1 MTTAVA
7 SGAAALPSTLAL
19 GLARG
24 GTELREFFRQK
35 ENLIFTVSLPA
46 VLMLLLGTVYVK
58 EVAAAQMFAASMIGA
73 GIISTSFVGLGMSVV
88 ADREDGTLKRLR
100 GTPMPFTSYFIGK
113 IVLVFVSSLFE
124 AVLLVAVG
132 VLRFDLELPAS
143 AEKWLTFA
151 WVFTLGVIACS
162 LIGVALSGIAK
173 STRNA
178 AGVLNLPYIVLQFL
192 SGVFIMQAALPES
205 LRTVGSLFPLK
216 WVCQGFRSVFALEE
230 GYAVMEAAGSWELG
244 KTALVLGAWSVAGLV
259 LVGRTF
265 RWSNTSR

>member
-1 MTTAVA
+1 MP
-7 SGAAALPSTLAL
+7 GTLTL

-24 GTELREFFRQK
+24 AIELREFFRQR

-46 VLMLLLGTVYVK
+46 LLMLLLGTVYVK
-58 EVAAAQMFAASMIGA
+58 EPAAGQMFAASMIGA

-100 GTPMPFTSYFIGK
+100 GTPMPFTSYFLGK
-113 IVLVFVSSLFE
+113 IILVFVSSLVE
-124 AVLLVAVG
+124 AVLLIAVA
-132 VLRFDLELPAS
+132 VLRFDVELPAS
-143 AEKWLTFA
+143 PQKWLTFG
-151 WVFTLGVIACS
+151 WVFVLGVVSCS
-162 LIGVALSGIAK
+162 LIGVALSSIAK
-173 STRNA
+173 STRSA

-205 LRTVGSLFPLK
+205 LRTVGSFFPLK
-216 WVCQGFRSVFALEE
+216 WVCQGFRSVFALDD

-244 KTALVLGAWSVAGLV
+244 RTALVLGAWAVVGLV

>member
-1 MTTAVA
+1 MTT
-7 SGAAALPSTLAL
+7 AAALPGTLSL
-19 GLARG
+19 GLSRG
-24 GTELREFFRQK
+24 ATELREFFRQK

-46 VLMLLLGTVYVK
+46 VLMLLLGTVYVR
-58 EVAAAQMFAASMIGA
+58 EPAAAQMFAAGMIGA

-124 AVLLVAVG
+124 AVLLMAVA
-132 VLRFDLELPAS
+132 VLRFDVELPSGAGR
-143 AEKWLTFA
+143 WLTFA
-151 WVFTLGVIACS
+151 WVFTLGVVSCS
-162 LIGVALSGIAK
+162 LIGVALSSIAK

-192 SGVFIMQAALPES
+192 SGVFIMQSVLPES
-205 LRTVGSLFPLK
+205 LRTVGSFFPLK
-216 WVCQGFRSVFALEE
+216 WVCQGFRSVFAPDD

-244 KTALVLGAWSVAGLV
+244 RIALVLGAWTIAGLL

-265 RWSNTSR
+265 RWTSTSR

>member
-1 MTTAVA
+1 MTTAV
-7 SGAAALPSTLAL
+7 LPGTLQL

-24 GTELREFFRQK
+24 ATELREFFRQR

-46 VLMLLLGTVYVK
+46 LLMLLLGTVYVK
-58 EVAAAQMFAASMIGA
+58 EPAAAQMFAASMIGA

-132 VLRFDLELPAS
+132 VLRFDLELPTS
-143 AEKWLTFA
+143 AAKWGTFA
-151 WVFTLGVIACS
+151 WVFVLGVVSCS
-162 LIGVALSGIAK
+162 LIGVAISSIAT
-173 STRNA
+173 STRSA

-192 SGVFIMQAALPES
+192 SGVFIMQSELPES
-205 LRTVGSLFPLK
+205 LRTVGSFFPLK
-216 WVCQGFRSVFALEE
+216 WVCQGFRSVFALDDS
-230 GYAVMEAAGSWELG
+230 YAVMEAAGSWELG
-244 KTALVLGAWSVAGLV
+244 RTALVLGAWTLVGLV
-259 LVGRTF
+259 LVSRTF
-265 RWSNTSR
+265 RWTNTTR

>member
-1 MTTAVA
+1 MTTVVA
-7 SGAAALPSTLAL
+7 SQAAALPSTLRL

-46 VLMLLLGTVYVK
+46 LLMLLLGTVYVK
-58 EVAAAQMFAASMIGA
+58 EPAAAQMFAASMIGA

-100 GTPMPFTSYFIGK
+100 GTPMPFTSYFLGK
-113 IVLVFVSSLFE
+113 IILVFVSSLFE
-124 AVLLVAVG
+124 AVLLVVVG
-132 VLRFDLELPAS
+132 VLRFDLELPTS
-143 AEKWLTFA
+143 TEKWLTFA
-151 WVFTLGVIACS
+151 WVFTLGVVACS
-162 LIGVALSGIAK
+162 LIGVALSSIAK

-192 SGVFIMQAALPES
+192 SGVFIMQSELPES

-216 WVCQGFRSVFALEE
+216 WVCQGFRSVFALDD

-244 KTALVLGAWSVAGLV
+244 KIALVLTAWSVVGLV

-265 RWSNTSR
+265 KWSNTSR

>member
-7 SGAAALPSTLAL
+7 LPGTLSL

-24 GTELREFFRQK
+24 AIELREFFRQK

-46 VLMLLLGTVYVK
+46 LLMLLLGTVYVK
-58 EVAAAQMFAASMIGA
+58 EPAAAQMFAASMIGA

-113 IVLVFVSSLFE
+113 IVLVFVSSLAE
-124 AVLLVAVG
+124 AVLLIAVA
-132 VLRFDLELPAS
+132 VLRFDVELPTS
-143 AEKWLTFA
+143 AAKWLTFS
-151 WVFTLGVIACS
+151 WVFVLGVISCS
-162 LIGVALSGIAK
+162 LIGVALSSIAQ
-173 STRNA
+173 STRSA

-192 SGVFIMQAALPES
+192 SGVFIMQSALPES
-205 LRTVGSLFPLK
+205 LRTVGSFFPLK
-216 WVCQGFRSVFALEE
+216 WVCQGFRSVFALDD

-244 KTALVLGAWSVAGLV
+244 RTALVLGAWAVVGLL

-265 RWSNTSR
+265 RWTNTSR